1 MPKNG
6 GKSALR
12 FVSAIYSFADEHGK
26 TKEVLNEIGCPAA
39 FSAEQIKGE
48 ILRWLYDGEEPKKV
62 PKEAPAA
69 LHSHDKFGHRFS
81 AVLELAEF
89 SNVRFGKLLNID
101 PSYISRFRN
110 GLRTPVS
117 NSKLT
122 EEMCRVL
129 YSRLKEQN
137 RLSNLARLMNIS
149 PDNLLDD
156 TNWEKELYAWLFLS
170 EDSTVSSF
178 VVGMVDQIGSFSADI
193 IKSPLPFKMAADKT
207 ALSDNQP
214 LYHGMRGLQTAV
226 IRFLGTVIERKEK
239 DLYLFSDQNIDWI
252 TDDKSFQIK
261 WMSLMI
267 QCVTSGVTIHI
278 IHNMERNLAE
288 IGKAIQSWLPLYPSG
303 QIESFYLDG
312 QKNTNFSTTLFLCPG
327 YACIYGN
334 NVVGAENESG
344 NYLYETEPER
354 INLHRQ
360 LFDTLLGKAHRLI
373 RVCKT
378 ADFYQ
383 FEKASSDITVLS
395 SCPTAFSMP
404 ENLFSEYFNRSEY
417 KAEDSDAHEI
427 YKQMKRFFDKSLLSG
442 HFHECAP
449 LPSDEDL
456 FNGKI
461 YPEFLSTPYSPQEF
475 AEHTKNIIGLLD
487 HTTYRFYPLPEPG
500 FLDVQLIISEKS
512 VAVSRLKA
520 PFFTIFL
527 EHPLLCRAFA
537 EYADSVKKLYS
548 QDKVTLKRKLEGY
561 C

>member
-1 MPKNG
+1 MFTERLNKIMKIIGAKPTDIAGIIGCDRSAVDRICKGSRVPQNG

-12 FVSAIYSFADEHGK
+12 IVFAIYSFADEHGK
-26 TKEVLNEIGCPAA
+26 TEDVLNEIGCPVSS
-39 FSAEQIKGE
+39 SAEQIKGE
-48 ILRWLYDGEEPKKV
+48 IMRWLYDGEEPKKV
-62 PKEAPAA
+62 PKEASAA

-81 AVLELAEF
+81 VVLELAEF

-129 YSRLKEQN
+129 YSRFKEQN

-193 IKSPLPFKMAADKT
+193 IKSPLPFEMAADKT

-252 TDDKSFQIK
+252 TADKSFQIK

-267 QCVTSGVTIHI
+267 QCVTSGVKIHI

-288 IGKAIQSWLPLYPSG
+288 IGEAIQSWLPLYPSG

-327 YACIYGN
+327 YAGIYGN
-334 NVVGAENESG
+334 NVVGTENENG
-344 NYLYETEPER
+344 NYLYETEPEKT
-354 INLHRQ
+354 NLCRQ
-360 LFDTLLGKAHRLI
+360 FFDTLLGKAHRLI
-373 RVCKT
+373 RLCKT
-378 ADFYQ
+378 ADFLQ
-383 FEKASSDITVLS
+383 FETGSSDITVLS
-395 SCPTAFSMP
+395 SCPTVFSMP
-404 ENLFSEYFNRSEY
+404 ENLFSEFFNHSELL
-417 KAEDSDAHEI
+417 AEVSDANDI
-427 YKQMKRFFDKSLLSG
+427 YKQMKRFFEKALLSG

-456 FNGKI
+456 FSGKI

-475 AEHTKNIIGLLD
+475 AEHTKNIITNIPNVENICKLQE
-487 HTTYRFYPLPEPG
+487 TFWLP
-500 FLDVQLIISEKS
+500 
-512 VAVSRLKA
+512 RNC
-520 PFFTIFL
+520 
-527 EHPLLCRAFA
+527 H
-537 EYADSVKKLYS
+537 
-548 QDKVTLKRKLEGY
+548 
-561 C
+561 